1 MDNIDKKILEEL
13 QKNSSIPLSEL
24 SKKVGL
30 SNTPCWNR
38 IKKLEEEKIIKS
50 KSIIIDNK
58 KINLP
63 ITVFLSISIQNHTEQ
78 WLKNFEKIQNL
89 LNLKCL
95 GSKFKIFVLGKIV
108 NKFLFRIFN
117 LEKQFFSQ
125 LFFRL
130 VQNFF
135 LRLNSTINSL
145 PLKKLHEIRF
155 KYYICNEF
163 RLNNFLFNGNKKK
176 RLYP

>member
-1 MDNIDKKILEEL
+1 MDSIDKKILEEL
-13 QKNSSIPLSEL
+13 QKNSSQPLSEL

-78 WLKNFEKIQNL
+78 WLKNFEKI
-89 LNLKCL
+89 
-95 GSKFKIFVLGKIV
+95 V
-108 NKFLFRIFN
+108 NKYDQIIEVHRLTGSNSDYQITILSPSIEEYDKF
-117 LEKQFFSQ
+117 QQ
-125 LFFRL
+125 LL
-130 VQNFF
+130 IKEIECTNMSSHISLQTIKKNYKYP
-135 LRLNSTINSL
+135 LN
-145 PLKKLHEIRF
+145 
-155 KYYICNEF
+155 YI
-163 RLNNFLFNGNKKK
+163 
-176 RLYP
+176 

>member
-78 WLKNFEKIQNL
+78 WLKNFEKI
-89 LNLKCL
+89 
-95 GSKFKIFVLGKIV
+95 V
-108 NKFLFRIFN
+108 NKYDQII
-117 LEKQFFSQ
+117 EAH
-125 LFFRL
+125 RL
-130 VQNFF
+130 TGSNSDYQITILSPSIEEYDKFQQILIKEIECTNMSSHIS
-135 LRLNSTINSL
+135 LQTIKKNYKYPLN
-145 PLKKLHEIRF
+145 
-155 KYYICNEF
+155 YI
-163 RLNNFLFNGNKKK
+163 
-176 RLYP
+176 

>member
-13 QKNSSIPLSEL
+13 QKNSSQPLSEL

-63 ITVFLSISIQNHTEQ
+63 ITVFLSISIQNHTEL
-78 WLKNFEKIQNL
+78 WLENFQKVVYKYDQIIEVHRLTGSNSDYQITILSPSIEEYDKFQQLLIKEIECTNMSSHISLQTIKKNYKYP
-89 LNLKCL
+89 LN
-95 GSKFKIFVLGKIV
+95 FI
-108 NKFLFRIFN
+108 
-117 LEKQFFSQ
+117 
-125 LFFRL
+125 
-130 VQNFF
+130 
-135 LRLNSTINSL
+135 
-145 PLKKLHEIRF
+145 
-155 KYYICNEF
+155 
-163 RLNNFLFNGNKKK
+163 
-176 RLYP
+176 